1 MLSWCC
7 GMGHL
12 GIGVVNTKL
21 APTSLECASCLTK
34 PLKSAHVSRNLPL
47 TLGVRLA
54 IRLVNTVQLPTI
66 DIQSRRY

>member
-1 MLSWCC
+1 MNQLN
-7 GMGHL
+7 
-12 GIGVVNTKL
+12 IGVVNTKL

-54 IRLVNTVQLPTI
+54 IRLVNKLKLPAI

>member
-7 GMGHL
+7 GMNQL
-12 GIGVVNTKL
+12 NIGVVNTKL

-47 TLGVRLA
+47 TLGARLA
-54 IRLVNTVQLPTI
+54 IRLVNTVHKSAGGI
-66 DIQSRRY
+66 RSKS